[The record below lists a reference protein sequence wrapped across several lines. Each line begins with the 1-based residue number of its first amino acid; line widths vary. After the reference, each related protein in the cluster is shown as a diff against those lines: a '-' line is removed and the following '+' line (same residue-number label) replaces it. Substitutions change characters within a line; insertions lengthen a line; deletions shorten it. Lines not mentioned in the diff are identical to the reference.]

1 MASPV
6 ANAIARARSGLD
18 WSYPC
23 LVWAADYLR
32 DATGVDYAADW
43 RAVRWN
49 EAVAKQTL
57 SGLSEKGS
65 GWSRVERTIDGF
77 ARRYGWREVEGP
89 MQGAVMLGVYT
100 DADGRGVV
108 AIFDG
113 QDRWV
118 LSNDG
123 KGVTITGIQP
133 DRMWE
138 IVH

>member
-1 MASPV
+1 MQAV

-23 LVWAADYLR
+23 LIWAADYLR
-32 DATGVDYAADW
+32 DATGTDFAAEW
-43 RAVRWN
+43 RGVQWDEPTAMRHLARLS
-49 EAVAKQTL
+49 EAG
-57 SGLSEKGS
+57 SGLN
-65 GWSRVERTIDGF
+65 RVERTIDGF
-77 ARRYGWREVEGP
+77 ARRHGWQEAEAP
-89 MQGAVMLGVYT
+89 MQGAIMLGVYT

-113 QDRWV
+113 SDRWIV
-118 LSNDG
+118 SNDG
-123 KGVTITGIQP
+123 KGVTVTGIQP